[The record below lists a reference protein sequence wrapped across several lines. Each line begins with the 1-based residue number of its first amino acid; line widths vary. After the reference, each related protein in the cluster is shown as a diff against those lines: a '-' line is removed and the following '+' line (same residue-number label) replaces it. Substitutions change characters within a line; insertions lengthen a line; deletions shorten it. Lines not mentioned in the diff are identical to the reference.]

1 MHIMSDST
9 DNIAMT
15 TAMNKAQAEKSK
27 APAKGKAKT
36 AAPQAPRTM
45 PQAQAR
51 QVVTLATAER
61 ICPNEAVA
69 SKISTCY
76 GLEFVDFHA
85 IRDTTNEA
93 LVNGAVI
100 LEGNLNDKAM
110 EMHMQRIVDGY
121 VRSAHGAGNFY
132 DAKAAQAR
140 QLTSAI
146 GNEDRDEDRQGVDGM
161 ANKAQRACEFAAE
174 VGLQAYALLAAAQ
187 GAVDAYAHVVG
198 KDWKPYEGMTTPSRA
213 VSTRSL
219 ALQAGAFSKE

>member
-1 MHIMSDST
+1 MSDST

-15 TAMNKAQAEKSK
+15 AAMNKAQAEKSK
-27 APAKGKAKT
+27 APTPAKGKAKPVT
-36 AAPQAPRTM
+36 APQAPRTM

-69 SKISTCY
+69 SKISTFY
-76 GLEFVDFHA
+76 GLEAVDFHA
-85 IRDTTNEA
+85 IRETTEEMLARSAVA
-93 LVNGAVI
+93 LQ
-100 LEGNLNDKAM
+100 GNLNDKAM

-198 KDWKPYEGMTTPSRA
+198 KDWKPYEGMTAPSRA

-219 ALQAGAFSKE
+219 AMQAGAFTKE

>member
-1 MHIMSDST
+1 MSQNND
-9 DNIAMT
+9 DIAMT
-15 TAMNKAQAEKSK
+15 AAMNKAQAEKSK
-27 APAKGKAKT
+27 APAKGKAKPAT
-36 AAPQAPRTM
+36 APQAPRTM

-69 SKISTCY
+69 SKISTFY
-76 GLEFVDFHA
+76 GLEVVDFHA
-85 IRDTTNEA
+85 IRETTEEVLA
-93 LVNGAVI
+93 RGAVA
-100 LEGNLNDKAM
+100 LQNNLNDKAM

-121 VRSAHGAGNFY
+121 IRSAHGAGNFY

-146 GNEDRDEDRQGVDGM
+146 GNDDRDEDRQGVDGT

-198 KDWKPYEGMTTPSRA
+198 KDWKPYEGMAAPSRA

-219 ALQAGAFSKE
+219 ALQAGAFTKE